1 MRITSP
7 DSRVASPVS
16 APATSNE
23 TAAASARRRQRPDSI
38 ARGTDRRVIRQA
50 LTRTENNISSAAKLL
65 GPQKINVPGD
75 IRLYCL
81 YGADGTPMS
90 ISASFEAAFAAAR
103 EHELTPVTVH

>member
-1 MRITSP
+1 MTG
-7 DSRVASPVS
+7 
-16 APATSNE
+16 PAIE
-23 TAAASARRRQRPDSI
+23 KKFEI
-38 ARGTDRRVIRQA
+38 ATEELAMLGNGALGYIR
-50 LTRTENNISSAAKLL
+50 EIEPGHAAKLL
-65 GPQKINVPGD
+65 GPQINVPGD

>member
-1 MRITSP
+1 MTGP
-7 DSRVASPVS
+7 
-16 APATSNE
+16 E
-23 TAAASARRRQRPDSI
+23 TEKKFSI
-38 ARGTDRRVIRQA
+38 ATEDLAVLGNGALGYIR
-50 LTRTENNISSAAKLL
+50 EIEPGHAAKLL
-65 GPQKINVPGD
+65 GPQINVPGD

>member
-1 MRITSP
+1 MTGPETEKKLTI
-7 DSRVASPVS
+7 
-16 APATSNE
+16 ATEDLAMLGNG
-23 TAAASARRRQRPDSI
+23 AL
-38 ARGTDRRVIRQA
+38 GYIR
-50 LTRTENNISSAAKLL
+50 EIEPGHAAKLL
-65 GPQKINVPGD
+65 GPQINVPGD

>member
-1 MRITSP
+1 MTGP
-7 DSRVASPVS
+7 
-16 APATSNE
+16 E
-23 TAAASARRRQRPDSI
+23 TEKKLTIAAEELALLGNGAL
-38 ARGTDRRVIRQA
+38 GYIR
-50 LTRTENNISSAAKLL
+50 EIEPGHAAKLL
-65 GPQKINVPGD
+65 GPQINVPGG

>member
-1 MRITSP
+1 MTGPETEKRFKIATEDLAMLGNGALGYIREIEP
-7 DSRVASPVS
+7 D
-16 APATSNE
+16 N
-23 TAAASARRRQRPDSI
+23 
-38 ARGTDRRVIRQA
+38 
-50 LTRTENNISSAAKLL
+50 AAKLL
-65 GPQKINVPGD
+65 GPQINVPGD

>member
-1 MRITSP
+1 MTGPETEKKIEI
-7 DSRVASPVS
+7 A
-16 APATSNE
+16 ATDL
-23 TAAASARRRQRPDSI
+23 AALGNGAL
-38 ARGTDRRVIRQA
+38 GYIREIQPGH
-50 LTRTENNISSAAKLL
+50 AAKLL
-65 GPQKINVPGD
+65 GPQIDVPGD

>member
-1 MRITSP
+1 MTGP
-7 DSRVASPVS
+7 
-16 APATSNE
+16 E
-23 TAAASARRRQRPDSI
+23 TEKKLSI
-38 ARGTDRRVIRQA
+38 ATEELAMLGNGALGYIR
-50 LTRTENNISSAAKLL
+50 EIEPGHAAKLL
-65 GPQKINVPGD
+65 GPQINVPGD

>member
-1 MRITSP
+1 MTGPETEKKFEI
-7 DSRVASPVS
+7 
-16 APATSNE
+16 ATEELAVLGNGDLGYIRE
-23 TAAASARRRQRPDSI
+23 IEAGHAA
-38 ARGTDRRVIRQA
+38 T
-50 LTRTENNISSAAKLL
+50 LL
-65 GPQKINVPGD
+65 GPQKINVPGN

>member
-1 MRITSP
+1 MTGP
-7 DSRVASPVS
+7 ETEKK
-16 APATSNE
+16 PA
-23 TAAASARRRQRPDSI
+23 I
-38 ARGTDRRVIRQA
+38 ATEELALLGNGALGYIREIEA
-50 LTRTENNISSAAKLL
+50 GHAAKLL
-65 GPQKINVPGD
+65 GPQINNVPED